1 MKFYINGRSP
11 VASTTLTYLMVQ
23 VFNLLFI
30 WSFLVYFLKTIHCD
44 VFEISV
50 NGRLWTTFSDE
61 LQFRCFSCDLF
72 TTVGFFFP
80 ADFNTV
86 FTGSVEKMSQGIF
99 VSIWLARITFG
110 YPPNPPWCGVV
121 LPPTLRIQLAGIYNF
136 GGLQLQ
142 ACNVEI
148 WSVDLYVALETWC
161 GTMS

>member
-1 MKFYINGRSP
+1 M
-11 VASTTLTYLMVQ
+11 
-23 VFNLLFI
+23 
-30 WSFLVYFLKTIHCD
+30 FLVYFLKTIHCD

-80 ADFNTV
+80 ADFDTV

-110 YPPNPPWCGVV
+110 
-121 LPPTLRIQLAGIYNF
+121 
-136 GGLQLQ
+136 
-142 ACNVEI
+142 
-148 WSVDLYVALETWC
+148 
-161 GTMS
+161 